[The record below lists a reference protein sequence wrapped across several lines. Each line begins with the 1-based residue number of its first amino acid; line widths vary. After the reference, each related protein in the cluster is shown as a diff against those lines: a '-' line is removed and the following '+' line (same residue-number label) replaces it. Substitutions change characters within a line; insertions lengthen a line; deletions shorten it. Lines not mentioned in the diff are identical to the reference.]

1 MIIKTV
7 IRARKQLPRF
17 LSKESRIIIS
27 VACIVSF
34 LHRHPMASSLVV
46 NPRRPT
52 MSPLKGTVAAEKT
65 FPSRLAMRLDT
76 KLKNRNENNEGGDD
90 FASFRNFDRG
100 EDEGRRLAREFYQE
114 LQYRQG
120 SKPLHESE
128 KENRSDS
135 GAETSPMN
143 NAVRVRASSRRT
155 FTNQPTPSSSSRESS
170 SLFSLLPFFS
180 FPAMAPRPATSAGLF
195 SGTGTTVYS
204 PGRSMRAE
212 IELLE
217 TTSTNIDARNND
229 AWHWSYV
236 GTPEQLDDV
245 LRLIALSLIV
255 LSSAYVVAEASG
267 AAGMTEIMTWEDAAA
282 SAYRLAALMNDGVSG
297 VVIGVGNGDVFV
309 GEEAAW
315 LIRESSELAAIVVDA
330 VRSVERLVLS

>member
-1 MIIKTV
+1 
-7 IRARKQLPRF
+7 
-17 LSKESRIIIS
+17 
-27 VACIVSF
+27 
-34 LHRHPMASSLVV
+34 MASSLVV

-65 FPSRLAMRLDT
+65 YPSRWAMRLDT

-90 FASFRNFDRG
+90 FASFRNSDQG

-114 LQYRQG
+114 LQYRRG

-135 GAETSPMN
+135 GAETIPKN
-143 NAVRVRASSRRT
+143 NAVRVRASTRRT
-155 FTNQPTPSSSSRESS
+155 FTIQPTPSSSRESS

-180 FPAMAPRPATSAGLF
+180 FPAMAPRPAASAGLF
-195 SGTGTTVYS
+195 SGSGTTVYS
-204 PGRSMRAE
+204 PGRSIRAE

-217 TTSTNIDARNND
+217 TTSRNNDARNND
-229 AWHWSYV
+229 VRHWSYV

-245 LRLIALSLIV
+245 FRLIALSLIV
-255 LSSAYVVAEASG
+255 LPSAYVVAEASG

-282 SAYRLAALMNDGVSG
+282 CAYRLVALMNDGMSG

-309 GEEAAW
+309 GEDAAW
-315 LIRESSELAAIVVDA
+315 LMRESSELAAIVVDA